1 MLANK
6 KIIFARGCEFFKH
19 SEFEEILVEIDEAI
33 IAVTWGHET
42 KFHIKPIRRGN
53 GVVPIKANFVKHLVS
68 KGWLPEQRMS
78 FTSGINP
85 GPVDVLKKT
94 SAGVFVVEWETGNI
108 SSSHRALNKI
118 AIGIQQKS
126 IIGGILILPDRVL
139 ANYLTD
145 RIGNFEEI
153 EPYFPLYESIV
164 QEGIMGVYSVTFDSD
179 EFDIVAED
187 PPLIPK
193 GKDGN
198 AKKY

>member
-1 MLANK
+1 MQANK
-6 KIIFARGCEFFKH
+6 KIIFARGCKF
-19 SEFEEILVEIDEAI
+19 FEEPEFKVILEELDAAI
-33 IAVTWGHET
+33 MAVTWGHESR
-42 KFHIKPIRRGN
+42 FHIKPVRRGN
-53 GVVPIKANFVKHLVS
+53 GVVPIKSNFVKYLVS
-68 KGWLPEQRMS
+68 KGWLPEQRMA

-94 SAGVFVVEWETGNI
+94 SAGIFVVEWETGNI

-153 EPYFPLYESIV
+153 EPYFSLYESVV

-179 EFDIVAED
+179 EFDILAAD

-198 AKKY
+198 AKK